1 MNKKFFILFMTCIS
15 IISILFLPKEV
26 MATNVNFEP
35 IENSGETIYLKDYEE
50 YEALMNEVNQNEVN
64 KQQYLMQIASEIQKE
79 SSELKTY
86 QAKVLSINKP
96 EMQYTQDQS
105 TRLFS
110 SGYYQNGE
118 VEIIN
123 DEKLEGII
131 LTYMMCLTYDVYGNI
146 VLPEIKVGD
155 VVNVS
160 FMQMDEENV
169 VAFSP
174 EPDTYIR
181 RFPTMIIFAII
192 MLVVI
197 GGVLG
202 KYSVKL
208 IIPVLLSID
217 ILIGVVGPLV
227 LEGISLWLLVFFAI
241 VLTTIAICV
250 LKLGVNVKSVTAILT
265 TVIVSV
271 ALIPVHFAV
280 DALFNFSGLTS
291 ELFLM
296 SGGVL
301 PKMVGNE
308 LVQTFSFH
316 SLSISIT
323 LIMSFALVAL
333 VACKVAEKSEVNEAD
348 SDEVKS
354 YVADMSFVSAITIIA
369 TALPKYMLLLA
380 KKYTAEHLINSEMLL
395 VEFVRLLIVM
405 IAVVLTIPVTKI
417 VSKFLE
423 D

>member
-123 DEKLEGII
+123 DEKLEGIT

-308 LVQTFSFH
+308 LVQAFSFH